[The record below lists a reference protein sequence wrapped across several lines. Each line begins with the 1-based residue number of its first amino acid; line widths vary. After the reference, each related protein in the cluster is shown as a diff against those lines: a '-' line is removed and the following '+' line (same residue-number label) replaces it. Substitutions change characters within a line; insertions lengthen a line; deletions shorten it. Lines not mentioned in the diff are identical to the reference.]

1 LGFRRIFSILSL
13 VFVLYRFL
21 QIFINVDT
29 VFFISKSKILNHAKK
44 KEIYF
49 IYKKNYFKGVA
60 RDLYFFLSHKLKI
73 LRHDEF
79 LEMAN
84 WLFFFVLRLISLIY
98 SLLKKKIKTDI
109 NWGIGV
115 WLGQILQKTLKWN
128 KVVVQ
133 AVLSKNIFSSFF
145 FSFLWWRVLL
155 CVCCVCVCV
164 ICVRRFLIDLNFET
178 ERVFFV

>member
-1 LGFRRIFSILSL
+1 MGFRRIFSILSL

-29 VFFISKSKILNHAKK
+29 VFFFISKSKILNHAKK

-84 WLFFFVLRLISLIY
+84 WLFFLRLTLDKSYLQFAQ
-98 SLLKKKIKTDI
+98 KK
-109 NWGIGV
+109 N
-115 WLGQILQKTLKWN
+115 
-128 KVVVQ
+128 
-133 AVLSKNIFSSFF
+133 
-145 FSFLWWRVLL
+145 
-155 CVCCVCVCV
+155 
-164 ICVRRFLIDLNFET
+164 
-178 ERVFFV
+178 